1 MTGEMR
7 GGENLERERGK
18 EGGGSLRCPSSGYQA
33 THLIKGKSASVVC
46 SENKGE

>member
-18 EGGGSLRCPSSGYQA
+18 EGRGGSLRCPSSGYQA
-33 THLIKGKSASVVC
+33 THLIKGKSAWAVC
-46 SENKGE
+46 SENKG